1 MLNNLLL
8 AVIIVALL
16 KVVDVLWSQPPARKP
31 DTMREVYILLAYEN
45 IKWLAIFL
53 FVYWLV
59 R

>member
-1 MLNNLLL
+1 MINLLL

-16 KVVDVLWSQPPARKP
+16 KVVEVLWSEPSARKP
-31 DTMREVYILLAYEN
+31 TTMREGYILLAYEN

-59 R
+59 S